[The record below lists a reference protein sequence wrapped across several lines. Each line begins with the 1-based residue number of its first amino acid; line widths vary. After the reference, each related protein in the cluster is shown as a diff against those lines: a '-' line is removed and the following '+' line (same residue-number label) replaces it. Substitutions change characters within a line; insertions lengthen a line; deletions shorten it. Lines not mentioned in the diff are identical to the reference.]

1 MDEKQNPAQDIQ
13 VQKQDHIK
21 LDYTL
26 ESYEERI
33 DLVNKIIESTPSDKL
48 TSKYLDILADYLI
61 FTDYKKVRDD
71 GEILTTNRKNYINMR
86 ETSFE
91 GLAALFES
99 EYKESGNSTGED
111 AIYNLITDNKNILL
125 VPKIKKI
132 DDEDLAEVPG
142 LKELVDEINRLENL
156 LPTAHG
162 KEKYSIKQNI
172 KTLHQDKFILR
183 TSHRGS
189 INCINA
195 TKSSTSLDLYEDVSL
210 DENGDL
216 VVKANISLLIPQH
229 VSALLCNYSTL
240 KADNIGKFDSDM
252 YYMIRSL
259 EDLIDST
266 LALDYPLYFDLLVY
280 KIDGMSNN
288 DIQRELEQT
297 FGVKYSIEHISSLWR
312 NKIPKILAE
321 QAQKNWLIN
330 YYTNEKKGN
339 WKRCSRCGQIKLAH
353 NKFFS
358 KNKTS
363 KDGFY
368 SICKD
373 CRNKKV
379 GSVKD

>member
-1 MDEKQNPAQDIQ
+1 MNEEQNLAQDIQ
-13 VQKQDHIK
+13 VQKSEPIK

-26 ESYEERI
+26 ESYEERLA
-33 DLVNKIIESTPSDKL
+33 LVNKIIESTPSEKL
-48 TSKYLDILADYLI
+48 TSKYLERLADYLI
-61 FTDYKKVRDD
+61 FTKYDETRDT
-71 GEILTTNRKNYINMR
+71 GEILTENRKYTVNKH

-91 GLAALFES
+91 GLAAVFES
-99 EYKESGNSTGED
+99 EYNENGNSSGED
-111 AIYNLITDNKNILL
+111 AIYNLITDNKNIILT
-125 VPKIKKI
+125 PKIKITK
-132 DDEDLAEVPG
+132 EDIAEVPG
-142 LKELVDEINRLENL
+142 LKELVDEIERMEQLFKE
-156 LPTAHG
+156 AKG
-162 KEKYSIKQNI
+162 KARYSIKQNI
-172 KTLHQDKFILR
+172 IALR
-183 TSHRGS
+183 KDQYVLKASYRGS
-189 INCINA
+189 INCMNM
-195 TKSSTSLDLYEDVSL
+195 TKSSTTLDIYEDVTI

-216 VVKANISLLIPQH
+216 HVESNLSLLIPQH
-229 VSALLCNYSTL
+229 VSALLCNYSRL
-240 KADNIGKFDSDM
+240 KGDSYGKFNSDM

-266 LALDYPLYFDLLVY
+266 LALEYPLYFDLLVY

-297 FGVKYSIEHISSLWR
+297 FGFRYSVEHISSLWR

-321 QAQKNWLIN
+321 QAQKNWLEC

>member
-1 MDEKQNPAQDIQ
+1 MDNEQNSAQDIQ
-13 VQKQDHIK
+13 VQKYEPIK

-26 ESYEERI
+26 ESYEERLA
-33 DLVNKIIESTPSDKL
+33 LVNKIIESTPSEKL
-48 TSKYLDILADYLI
+48 TSKYLEILADYLI
-61 FTDYKKVRDD
+61 FTEYKKVRDK
-71 GEILTTNRKNYINMR
+71 GEILTENRKNYMNMR

-91 GLAALFES
+91 GLAAVFES

-125 VPKIKKI
+125 TPKLRKI
-132 DDEDLAEVPG
+132 DETDLAEVPG
-142 LKELVDEINRLENL
+142 LQDIVDEIDRLEEL
-156 LPTAHG
+156 FKQASG
-162 KEKYSIKQNI
+162 KAKYSIKENI
-172 KTLHQDKFILR
+172 KQLHKDKYILR
-183 TSHRGS
+183 AAYKGS
-189 INCINA
+189 VNCINI
-195 TKSSTSLDLYEDVSL
+195 SL
-210 DENGDL
+210 DENGEL

-229 VSALLCNYSTL
+229 VSAILCNYSRL
-240 KADNIGKFDSDM
+240 KADNYGKFDSDM
-252 YYMIRSL
+252 YYLIRSL
-259 EDLIDST
+259 EDLIDET

-288 DIQRELEQT
+288 DIQRELERT
-297 FGVKYSIEHISSLWR
+297 FGFRYSVEHISSLWR

-321 QAQKNWLIN
+321 QAQKNWLE
-330 YYTNEKKGN
+330 YHYTNEEKGN
-339 WKRCSRCGQIKLAH
+339 WKRCSRCGQIKLGH

-363 KDGFY
+363 KDGYY